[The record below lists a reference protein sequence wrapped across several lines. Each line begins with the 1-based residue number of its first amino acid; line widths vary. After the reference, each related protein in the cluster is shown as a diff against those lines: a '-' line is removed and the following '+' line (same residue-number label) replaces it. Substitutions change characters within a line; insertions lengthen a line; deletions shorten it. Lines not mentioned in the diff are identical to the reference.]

1 MVDIWAQE
9 DGGIASLRRF
19 GIMEEEN
26 GVERKGMGTE
36 AKVKDKGES
45 GSGAASGRKCSVLS
59 QLVRFQ
65 QHD

>member
-19 GIMEEEN
+19 GITEEEN

-36 AKVKDKGES
+36 AKVKDKVKAEVVQPRG
-45 GSGAASGRKCSVLS
+45 GNAVC
-59 QLVRFQ
+59 LVN
-65 QHD
+65 